1 MEIIEWN
8 DKFKIGVE
16 VVDKAHAKLFRI
28 TKKLLELS
36 EDASS
41 NQSTFREGVKYLEA
55 YSMMHFS
62 EEETY
67 RIIAANITNLAGDGG
82 LLLVTGTV
90 DIERLQEFSSIILTQ
105 LNENILLVTGSDMSE
120 NADTLEALAEC
131 DAVILVEERNKSSR
145 VKIQREQDSIEAFG
159 KNVMGYVLL

>member
-41 NQSTFREGVKYLEA
+41 NQSTF
-55 YSMMHFS
+55 
-62 EEETY
+62 
-67 RIIAANITNLAGDGG
+67 
-82 LLLVTGTV
+82 
-90 DIERLQEFSSIILTQ
+90 
-105 LNENILLVTGSDMSE
+105 
-120 NADTLEALAEC
+120 
-131 DAVILVEERNKSSR
+131 
-145 VKIQREQDSIEAFG
+145 
-159 KNVMGYVLL
+159 

>member
-62 EEETY
+62 E
-67 RIIAANITNLAGDGG
+67 G
-82 LLLVTGTV
+82 
-90 DIERLQEFSSIILTQ
+90 
-105 LNENILLVTGSDMSE
+105 
-120 NADTLEALAEC
+120 
-131 DAVILVEERNKSSR
+131 R
-145 VKIQREQDSIEAFG
+145 VK
-159 KNVMGYVLL
+159 